1 MHMFYVTDM
10 CPAKNICDTRDIL
23 KISSL
28 KLGAQRIAICKMDTL
43 NYHHPRRKLEIPLNN
58 FKIEL

>member
-28 KLGAQRIAICKMDTL
+28 KLGAQRIAICKMDYARCFIDSIL
-43 NYHHPRRKLEIPLNN
+43 GQSW
-58 FKIEL
+58 